1 MLSVLASAIELMR
14 NVYCSILYHN
24 FYFSV
29 MHRSLGYPTTRT
41 CTTLLW
47 STARPRHVA
56 TIFIIIYLI
65 KMLGYQTNGAGY
77 SNICGLCLSVSPGNT
92 SVVLRLIFILEL
104 NFLHNIVNKVNVN
117 SIHFWLRQEPK
128 VSSQDVCVCVHPSVC
143 PCVCVTFF
151 KREL

>member
-1 MLSVLASAIELMR
+1 MLSVLASAIELIKR
-14 NVYCSILYHN
+14 NVSCSILYHH

-77 SNICGLCLSVSPGNT
+77 TDICGLCLSVSPGNT

-104 NFLHNIVNKVNVN
+104 YFL
-117 SIHFWLRQEPK
+117 
-128 VSSQDVCVCVHPSVC
+128 
-143 PCVCVTFF
+143 
-151 KREL
+151 